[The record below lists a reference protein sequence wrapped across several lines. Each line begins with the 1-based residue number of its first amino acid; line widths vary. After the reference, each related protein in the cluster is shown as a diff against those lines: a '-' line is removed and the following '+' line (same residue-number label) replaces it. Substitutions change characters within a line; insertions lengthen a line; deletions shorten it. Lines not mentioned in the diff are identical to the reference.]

1 MINLIDN
8 IYLDADDSSY
18 MLRIWNG
25 DTRKDGTPR
34 IKSTRFFSNI
44 PDLKRSLSHILT
56 RNAIASS
63 DSLRSLCL
71 KLDGLS
77 EKVDEIGNSI
87 TSYLE

>member
-25 DTRKDGTPR
+25 ATRKDGTPV
-34 IKSTRFFSNI
+34 IKSTRFYSNI
-44 PDLKRSLSHILT
+44 PDLKHALANTLT

-63 DSLRSLCL
+63 DSLRTLAL

-77 EKVDEIGNSI
+77 EKIEQIGNSI